1 MSLSRLNKTFA
12 LSQSFWVIQEISTG
26 NYIPEPKSIGKHLY
40 YTQVNPTNKGVPRLF
55 NNRPSAAKALGKYIE
70 GIFKKDWED
79 GLECNSVPGRS
90 RDRFQIVEVK
100 IEEI

>member
-70 GIFKKDWED
+70 GIFKKIGKMVLNVILCLVD
-79 GLECNSVPGRS
+79 LV
-90 RDRFQIVEVK
+90 IVFK
-100 IEEI
+100 S